1 MSARLA
7 AALAIGL
14 GLLAVAGATVAGSS
28 AGLLE
33 TIVRPPALIRAGLV
47 GGSAALAIVL
57 MSRSV
62 GRLAGGS
69 NDVRGLIRGVRLAF
83 LAVAAGAAGAGW
95 ALGHPLP
102 LIVAAVIAGVDVV
115 ETSFLLLVVGR
126 T

>member
-1 MSARLA
+1 MSPRLA
-7 AALAIGL
+7 AAVAIGL
-14 GLLAVAGATVAGSS
+14 GLLAVIGATAAGSS
-28 AGLLE
+28 AGLLD

-57 MSRSV
+57 LSRSV
-62 GRLAGGS
+62 GRLAGGTH
-69 NDVRGLIRGVRLAF
+69 DVRGLIRGVRLAF

-95 ALGHPLP
+95 VLGHPLP

>member
-1 MSARLA
+1 MSPRTTA
-7 AALAIGL
+7 AVAIGL
-14 GLLAVAGATVAGSS
+14 GMLAVIGATVAGST

-33 TIVRPPALIRAGLV
+33 AIVQPPALLRAALV
-47 GGSAALAIVL
+47 GGSAALALVL
-57 MSRSV
+57 LSRSV
-62 GRLAGGS
+62 ARLAGGTT
-69 NDVRGLIRGVRLAF
+69 DVRGLIRGVRLAF

>member
-1 MSARLA
+1 MSPRLA
-7 AALAIGL
+7 AAVAIGL
-14 GLLAVAGATVAGSS
+14 GLLAVIGATVAGSS
-28 AGLLE
+28 AGLLD

-57 MSRSV
+57 LSRSV
-62 GRLAGGS
+62 GRLAGGTH
-69 NDVRGLIRGVRLAF
+69 DVRGLIRGVRLAF

-95 ALGHPLP
+95 VLGHPLP